1 MLRPRNDH
9 ALSKTRLNPMHR
21 TCYVMRAANAGTRSN
36 PSWSCCPGRTF
47 WTSPCQQHETIMSH
61 FESKNK
67 NTRNSSRLNYDD
79 TRLLELQD
87 LPSNVLIW
95 EGPTVQM
102 LSRNA
107 VQRSELLGRKKQS
120 LCCLCHQKLISPC
133 RQSFKNMG
141 VRGIGGKFVWLIPV
155 RKPLPC
161 ITGGGSCSQNSEHH
175 FISLLEPTWKI
186 LSTIFYASASSA
198 EGWLNGKNCRMLRFP
213 LLCDG
218 LPAALE
224 QLWTS
229 TQSREN
235 FSARPRAGVPVEDR
249 WRTRNS
255 LRDLTY
261 LTYLT
266 FLFGSIAFSSASVC
280 ALRLEVCEKSET
292 MPLPLT
298 CDSYPPM
305 LSNFRDLK
313 RQESQSNRSLNYS
326 VMRASCS
333 SLESASEL
341 CACPAIQYGL
351 RKTSMGKHLLRMH
364 FPMLH
369 HLSNQS
375 SRLFVSPNTL
385 GQSSSLVSH
394 DWALCIQALHW
405 LSFS

>member
-161 ITGGGSCSQNSEHH
+161 ITGGGGPV
-175 FISLLEPTWKI
+175 LKI
-186 LSTIFYASASSA
+186 LSIISSVCWNQPEKYCQQYFTLVLLVLKGDWTEKTAECCASHCGAMDCPLRLSSSELPPSRGRTSRQDQGPGCLWRIG
-198 EGWLNGKNCRMLRFP
+198 EGLEILLGISLISLISLSSSVLLHSQVLQFVHFGWRFARRVKPCLYLWHVIAIPPCYQTFGIWRGKN
-213 LLCDG
+213 
-218 LPAALE
+218 
-224 QLWTS
+224 
-229 TQSREN
+229 
-235 FSARPRAGVPVEDR
+235 PRATGP
-249 WRTRNS
+249 
-255 LRDLTY
+255 
-261 LTYLT
+261 
-266 FLFGSIAFSSASVC
+266 
-280 ALRLEVCEKSET
+280 
-292 MPLPLT
+292 
-298 CDSYPPM
+298 
-305 LSNFRDLK
+305 
-313 RQESQSNRSLNYS
+313 
-326 VMRASCS
+326 
-333 SLESASEL
+333 
-341 CACPAIQYGL
+341 
-351 RKTSMGKHLLRMH
+351 
-364 FPMLH
+364 
-369 HLSNQS
+369 
-375 SRLFVSPNTL
+375 
-385 GQSSSLVSH
+385 
-394 DWALCIQALHW
+394 
-405 LSFS
+405 